1 MQNLEFIHTNALV
14 QVGVHVVIT
23 VIFGQVNQDS
33 RSTSAVSGPAEAAVA
48 DAPAG
53 RAPPLLGGET
63 RHVSFDRH
71 TNYIKLR
78 RSPNCY
84 RIQQGILDLLSVTVA
99 ETGAAELTPNPNA
112 LRVTTVG
119 LGVNCLLAALVA
131 SGSLKIHSKKVFSQK
146 IVARAF
152 IGSKERLTV
161 ELLYTFSRT
170 LLQMFCSSVCVMS
183 STGRTTWGIALAP
196 LKDRRRGW
204 KEKWIAAYEHTH
216 INTDWAFNHLTYW
229 LIIFLIVAAF
239 ADQVELV
246 LRLFLW
252 SWAGGSLHQGA
263 GPCVRPGGT
272 WRGPPAGSRGLP
284 RCLAW
289 LLIWYQLLWL
299 YSTRAAKNKL
309 YFSIK
314 VTVVDA
320 DTGIRLGKSP
330 GTLFSSAISFA
341 S

>member
-1 MQNLEFIHTNALV
+1 MGTA
-14 QVGVHVVIT
+14 T
-23 VIFGQVNQDS
+23 
-33 RSTSAVSGPAEAAVA
+33 P
-48 DAPAG
+48 
-53 RAPPLLGGET
+53 GGGNET
-63 RHVSFDRH
+63 RQLGSAHKR
-71 TNYIKLR
+71 TNDLQLQRY
-78 RSPNCY
+78 PNSY
-84 RIQQGILDLLSVTVA
+84 RIQQSVLDLLSVTVA

-119 LGVNCLLAALVA
+119 LGVNRLLAALVA
-131 SGSLKIHSKKVFSQK
+131 SGSLKIHSKKAISQK
-146 IVARAF
+146 LVARAF
-152 IGSKERLTV
+152 LGLKETHCWAVVHFLAHVVADVLQLCLCDVIHRSHYMGNRSGTAEGTAALLKRKTNCCLWAHTLT
-161 ELLYTFSRT
+161 E
-170 LLQMFCSSVCVMS
+170 
-183 STGRTTWGIALAP
+183 A
-196 LKDRRRGW
+196 
-204 KEKWIAAYEHTH
+204 
-216 INTDWAFNHLTYW
+216 INWANAFNHVTYW

-239 ADQVELV
+239 ADQAELV

-289 LLIWYQLLWL
+289 LLIWYQLLWI

-309 YFSIK
+309 YFCIK
-314 VTVVDA
+314 GTVVDA
-320 DTGIRLGKSP
+320 DTAIRLGKSP